1 MTMHLEIVT
10 PKGSQ
15 IDVEAEEVVLP
26 GKQGE
31 FTILDGHIPFLSALK
46 PGVVA
51 YIDDD
56 GTHRMAIG
64 TGFSE
69 AGVELA
75 EGGTHHKVLVL
86 TDMHALEE
94 DVDIDEVRTE
104 LKEAQEELKAW
115 TGRLDAEHGE
125 LEEKAQWAEARLAVK
140 GVQ

>member
-10 PKGSQ
+10 PKGSV

-46 PGVVA
+46 PGVVT
-51 YIDDD
+51 YQDED
-56 GTHRMAIG
+56 GEHRMAIG

-75 EGGTHHKVLVL
+75 EGTTHHKVLVL
-86 TDMHALEE
+86 TDMHAMEE
-94 DVDIDEVRTE
+94 DVDLDDVHAELEEV
-104 LKEAQEELKAW
+104 EAELKAW
-115 TGRLDAEHGE
+115 TKKLGAEHQE
-125 LEEKAQWAEARLAVK
+125 LLEKAQWAEARIAVK
-140 GVQ
+140 GE

>member
-10 PKGSQ
+10 PKGSV
-15 IDVEAEEVVLP
+15 IDIEAEEVVLP

-46 PGVVA
+46 PGVIA

-56 GTHRMAIG
+56 GEHRMAIG

-75 EGGTHHKVLVL
+75 DGTSHHKVLVL
-86 TDMHALEE
+86 TNMHAFEE
-94 DVDIDEVRTE
+94 DVDVDEVRAE
-104 LKEAQEELKAW
+104 LEEVQEELKAW
-115 TGRLDAEHGE
+115 TTELDKGHQK
-125 LEEKAQWAEARLAVK
+125 LEEKAQWAEARLLVK
-140 GVQ
+140 GVE